1 MVQLYSGDLKTKL
14 FKVWISNGMFKGM
27 ISTLKMDVDIVD
39 QVENCS
45 LVDVDQYKSAV
56 WLT

>member
-45 LVDVDQYKSAV
+45 LVDVDQ
-56 WLT
+56 